1 MNISVLTG
9 SKPAKVNLHNH
20 IDGIIIYHEP
30 QIETHQQAE
39 YLKLWLLHYS

>member
-9 SKPAKVNLHNH
+9 GKPAKVNLHNH
-20 IDGIIIYHEP
+20 IGGIITYHEP

-39 YLKLWLLHYS
+39 YLKLRLLHYS